1 MKWIKRD
8 SKILKNTIAVMMAL
22 LVTGFA
28 YILPSFIYVTS
39 GVIAMSSKD
48 TPEKRLKMEKMLEEW
63 FAKHNI
69 NDVYVEM
76 SGRTYD
82 NIELENFG
90 FSAEVIHTLV
100 TETELL
106 SMLKERGFVSVTFYN
121 ESTHKV
127 SFVYLL

>member
-1 MKWIKRD
+1 MVVLI
-8 SKILKNTIAVMMAL
+8 
-22 LVTGFA
+22 TGFA

-48 TPEKRLKMEKMLEEW
+48 TPEKRLKMERMLDEW
-63 FAKHNI
+63 FIKHNI

-76 SGRTYD
+76 SGWTYD
-82 NIELENFG
+82 SIELESIS
-90 FSAEVIHTLV
+90 FSAEVINKLV
-100 TETELL
+100 NETELV
-106 SMLKERGFVSVTFYN
+106 SMLKDCGFIRVTFYS